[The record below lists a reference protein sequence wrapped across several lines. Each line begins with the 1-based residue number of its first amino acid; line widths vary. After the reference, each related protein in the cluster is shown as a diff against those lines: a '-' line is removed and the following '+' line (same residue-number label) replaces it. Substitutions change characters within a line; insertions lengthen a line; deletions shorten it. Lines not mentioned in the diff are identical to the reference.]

1 MTDHELTNPGVSD
14 REVSD
19 RAVPYR
25 AGAGAPIRVVV
36 ADDHSPTRTRIRQAL
51 ERGGCEVV
59 GEARTA
65 EEAVALVAASAPGVA
80 LLDIHM
86 PGNGIHAAHEIGRAV
101 PATAIVMLTQ
111 SNEDD
116 DLFDS
121 LRAGAVGYL
130 LKDSDPSL
138 LADSLRRV
146 LAGEAAMSPTLVA
159 RIMEEFRAPTRPRFL
174 RRTTAAARLS
184 PREWEV
190 MELLAEGLTTEQ
202 VARRLFL
209 SPTTVRVHVSG
220 VVKKLRVKDRESAF
234 KVLRGE

>member
-1 MTDHELTNPGVSD
+1 MVT
-14 REVSD
+14 
-19 RAVPYR
+19 
-25 AGAGAPIRVVV
+25 IRVVI
-36 ADDHSPTRTRIRQAL
+36 ADDHPPTRTRIRQAL
-51 ERGGCEVV
+51 EEGGCVVV
-59 GEARTA
+59 GEAGTA
-65 EEAVALVAASAPGVA
+65 DEAVLLVSSSAPGVA
-80 LLDIHM
+80 LLDVHM
-86 PGNGIHAAHEIGRAV
+86 PGSGIHAAQEISRSA
-101 PATAIVMLTQ
+101 PSTAIVMLTQ
-111 SNEDD
+111 STEDD

-130 LKDSDPSL
+130 LKDSDPAQ

-146 LAGEAAMSPTLVA
+146 LSGEAAMSPTLVA

-234 KVLRGE
+234 RVLRGE